1 MVNIVSLQRIWG
13 WGKPAGNVKKGSG
26 DHPKTG
32 LDFKTSPHV
41 YQLAVDKMGVER
53 GEIAFIS
60 SNFWD
65 AAGAKAIGLGFTPDA
80 TVSSL
85 SDLAKVLPR

>member
-1 MVNIVSLQRIWG
+1 M
-13 WGKPAGNVKKGSG
+13 
-26 DHPKTG
+26 
-32 LDFKTSPHV
+32 